1 MIFKTQQKLIEFD
14 LPPHRKQVII
24 KMSGG
29 ADSTIL
35 AYCLA
40 LYKKEERPDLK
51 LYVVTL
57 NSVSPRNYHVKNAK
71 RVMDKITELTG
82 VEFERH
88 YTKDLVEPGFDDTT
102 LSTEEWRKASPYTR
116 TSAEMVK
123 ELKKEIQIDND
134 PKNRP
139 LHYSGI
145 TKNPPTSLSMFYED
159 WYASNGI
166 KGNWITERDAN
177 TIRDEGSEENYEYWR
192 QPFTNIDKRAVYQL
206 YAINNVVDDLFPLTR
221 SCESDA
227 KGQQILDGGPE
238 EHCGKCWWCL
248 ERQWAFGRLV

>member
-1 MIFKTQQKLIEFD
+1 MIFKTQQKLIEFN

-29 ADSTIL
+29 ADSAIL

-57 NSVSPRNYHVKNAK
+57 NSVAPRNYHVKNAK

-177 TIRDEGSEENYEYWR
+177 TIREEGSEENNEYWR